1 METAGRSSR
10 STKRRRLGEEK
21 TRGDRS
27 DWHRAKGRAEGW
39 ALFTRPQAAAITL
52 LGELIQ
58 APSDFTAQNVSEQCT
73 HMYVCVCVC
82 LLLSPCREMFCC
94 IFPQRY
100 PWGVSLH

>member
-1 METAGRSSR
+1 MNIYQENVFQWLAHRRTHRLWKERQREGMEMETAGRSSR
-10 STKRRRLGEEK
+10 STKRWRVREEK

-58 APSDFTAQNVSEQCT
+58 APNDSTAQNVS
-73 HMYVCVCVC
+73 
-82 LLLSPCREMFCC
+82 
-94 IFPQRY
+94 
-100 PWGVSLH
+100 